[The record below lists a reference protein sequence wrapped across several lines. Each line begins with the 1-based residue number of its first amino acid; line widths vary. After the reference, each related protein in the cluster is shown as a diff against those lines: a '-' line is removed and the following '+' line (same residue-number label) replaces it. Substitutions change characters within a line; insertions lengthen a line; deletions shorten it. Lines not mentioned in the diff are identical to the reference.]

1 MSSFGKTVLAILGVL
16 LVGLVIWLA
25 FQFGVLAIISKQSKE
40 IAKEHRVN
48 MEVHKPERLRRK
60 ITWHLSHGD
69 FSKARAI
76 AGSDEDAFVD
86 CVASILTNE
95 YEKSGADGVFE
106 LLVAAALTPDSEA
119 EKRLKSTVKTLRQY
133 ALSKGDIIGA
143 RLFDK
148 YIENE

>member
-25 FQFGVLAIISKQSKE
+25 FQFGVLAIISKHSKE

-86 CVASILTNE
+86 CVASILTKE
-95 YEKSGADGVFE
+95 YEKNGAGGVYE
-106 LLVAAALTPDSEA
+106 LLVTAALTPGSGA
-119 EKRLKSTVKTLRQY
+119 EIRLKASVRTLRQF
-133 ALSKGDIIGA
+133 AISKGDIIGA
-143 RLFDK
+143 RTLDK
-148 YIENE
+148 YLENE

>member
-16 LVGLVIWLA
+16 LVGLIIWLA

-48 MEVHKPERLRRK
+48 MEVHKPEKLRRK

-86 CVASILTNE
+86 CVASILAKE
-95 YEKSGADGVFE
+95 YEKNGADGVFE
-106 LLVAAALTPDSEA
+106 LLIAAALTPDSEA

-133 ALSKGDIIGA
+133 ALSKGDIMEA